1 MIGKVMRPK
10 LQEQSILK
18 LAGLI
23 NEYIK
28 IAIRQNRCYIYKY
41 TLLSLKLQCGLPVE
55 TRTLIIPFSC
65 GAPKFLFHRHPQL
78 LFDVWLSDI
87 EANAEDFGF
96 F

>member
-28 IAIRQNRCYIYKY
+28 IAIRQNRCNIYI
-41 TLLSLKLQCGLPVE
+41 
-55 TRTLIIPFSC
+55 I
-65 GAPKFLFHRHPQL
+65 
-78 LFDVWLSDI
+78 
-87 EANAEDFGF
+87 NGF
-96 F
+96 WF